1 MLADRIKIAR
11 GGRGVDIGVSIQWLL
26 TCGAGQAGSCHGGS
40 TAGAYDFIERNGF
53 IPFDTCLAY
62 EACSSDST
70 EGKCGNTQGDYSCT
84 VRPQFGV
91 CFAPRTALTR
101 LRPQALNT
109 CRTCSTFAE
118 SGGFCSAINVFP
130 NATVA
135 EYGRLSGEDAMQRE
149 IFARGPIACSLNAVP
164 LHTYTG
170 GVMRSDEPASL
181 NHAISIVGWGT
192 DPKEGPY
199 WIGRNSWGH
208 YWGEMGFFRLERGND
223 TLGVES
229 RCVWATP
236 GSWTEINTACYE
248 DGTNC
253 VVEARYPE
261 PGAQPEGLRVAHG
274 ARALL
279 KTAHAAAKAEL

>member
-1 MLADRIKIAR
+1 M
-11 GGRGVDIGVSIQWLL
+11 
-26 TCGAGQAGSCHGGS
+26 
-40 TAGAYDFIERNGF
+40 
-53 IPFDTCLAY
+53 
-62 EACSSDST
+62 
-70 EGKCGNTQGDYSCT
+70 
-84 VRPQFGV
+84 
-91 CFAPRTALTR
+91 
-101 LRPQALNT
+101 
-109 CRTCSTFAE
+109 
-118 SGGFCSAINVFP
+118 FP

-192 DPKEGPY
+192 DPQEGPY

-253 VVEARYPE
+253 IVEARYPE

-279 KTAHAAAKAEL
+279 KTASAAIKAEL